1 MLLGE
6 ILQGNKHILPAL
18 RRKGNWF
25 PGNVQ
30 QSSKSARKSAVNEE
44 KGVIASS
51 NPTQT
56 RLMSRTVFIENMS
69 GYNELGTTS

>member
-1 MLLGE
+1 MGKE
-6 ILQGNKHILPAL
+6 VQCV
-18 RRKGNWF
+18 WF
-25 PGNVQ
+25 HT
-30 QSSKSARKSAVNEE
+30 AFD
-44 KGVIASS
+44 IAPS